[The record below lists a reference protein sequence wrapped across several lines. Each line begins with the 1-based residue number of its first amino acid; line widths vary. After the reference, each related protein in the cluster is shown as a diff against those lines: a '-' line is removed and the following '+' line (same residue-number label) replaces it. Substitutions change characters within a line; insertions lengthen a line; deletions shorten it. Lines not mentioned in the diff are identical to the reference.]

1 MNNEVLGIV
10 VGIVFAILGINIL
23 FRLNKLTSHKYYRYL
38 LIVIG
43 ILLIAFAIYMVWKS
57 IYTYG

>member
-23 FRLNKLTSHKYYRYL
+23 FRLNKLSSHKYYRYL